1 MTKKVTIS
9 SDNISPKQWSVLLLE
24 LNIMKE
30 TWRPFA
36 KLEIQGN
43 EFKKV
48 IKWGTQGMMQKSNH
62 GGTIGKIYDH
72 VVSIIRWNSGQ
83 ETSGVYN
90 TGECDGM
97 SSICGRSS
105 PINFNIQR
113 IWPNRQSNRSRMVS

>member
-24 LNIMKE
+24 LNIIKE

-48 IKWGTQGMMQKSNH
+48 VKWGTRR
-62 GGTIGKIYDH
+62 YDAK
-72 VVSIIRWNSGQ
+72 
-83 ETSGVYN
+83 E
-90 TGECDGM
+90 
-97 SSICGRSS
+97 
-105 PINFNIQR
+105 
-113 IWPNRQSNRSRMVS
+113 